1 MPYMESADRPPVT
14 LPDEDEE
21 ISEEE
26 GHAVVRSKEWFKH
39 NQGTPFE
46 QVVVE
51 CGLTMDQIRN
61 RKELA
66 D

>member
-1 MPYMESADRPPVT
+1 MESADRSPAT
-14 LPDEDEE
+14 LPGEDEE
-21 ISEEE
+21 ISEE
-26 GHAVVRSKEWFKH
+26 GQAVVRSKEWFKH